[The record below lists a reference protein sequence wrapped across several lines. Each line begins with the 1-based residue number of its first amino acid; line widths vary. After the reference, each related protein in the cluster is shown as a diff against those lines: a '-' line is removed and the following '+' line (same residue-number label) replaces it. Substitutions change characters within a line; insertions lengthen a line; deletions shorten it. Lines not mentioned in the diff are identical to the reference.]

1 MRRGG
6 DVQRVC
12 STTKPHRQTAPP
24 DAVKILRT
32 NATGRSVTEVI
43 ELDTLRGQIELFFR
57 ELKSTL
63 GVHPSRFQD
72 FAAVRAWAE
81 IALTT
86 VLFREYERAPHLT
99 DRRAP
104 RPPTL
109 VAEST
114 PARPLLGIPPRV
126 RQPRTEGPRRPPEIR
141 RRHPKTQTPPH
152 RRLTPRIQDPRRNP
166 DPKSATSKRANEDV
180 SCFLADASGWCQRV
194 PREV

>member
-104 RPPTL
+104 RPPDAGGRVNAGT
-109 VAEST
+109 AA
-114 PARPLLGIPPRV
+114 ARDSAS
-126 RQPRTEGPRRPPEIR
+126 RPPAANGR
-141 RRHPKTQTPPH
+141 
-152 RRLTPRIQDPRRNP
+152 
-166 DPKSATSKRANEDV
+166 TSPTA
-180 SCFLADASGWCQRV
+180 
-194 PREV
+194 